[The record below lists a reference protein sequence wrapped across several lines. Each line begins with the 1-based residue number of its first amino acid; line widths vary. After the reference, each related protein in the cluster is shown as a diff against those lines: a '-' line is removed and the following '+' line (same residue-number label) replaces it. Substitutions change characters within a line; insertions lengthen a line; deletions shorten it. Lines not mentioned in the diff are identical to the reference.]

1 MYSRTCSSGRQ
12 TAGIRVTEGF
22 ITEDF
27 VRVVPPL
34 TERTAPFWTG
44 GESGR
49 LLIARCQTCG
59 WWLHPP
65 LPVCRRCR
73 GQDIKPEAV
82 SGRATLWSYTVNRY
96 QWSPALTPPYLIAEV
111 ELDEQPGLR
120 LMTSIV
126 DSDHADVSIGMA
138 LQVRFEQ
145 AGDAWVPV
153 FAP

>member
-1 MYSRTCSSGRQ
+1 MSERPSP
-12 TAGIRVTEGF
+12 V
-22 ITEDF
+22 ITD
-27 VRVVPPL
+27 
-34 TERTAPFWTG
+34 RTAAFWTG
-44 GESGR
+44 GASGR
-49 LLIARCQTCG
+49 LLIARCQACG

-73 GQDIKPEAV
+73 GRDIAPQAV

-96 QWSPALTPPYLIAEV
+96 PWAPALTPPYLIAEV
-111 ELDEQPGLR
+111 ELEERAGLR

-126 DSDHADVSIGMA
+126 DCDQVTIGMA

-153 FAP
+153 FGP